1 MIDTIVTKRDEWQH
15 NLEHLQQRRAAVQ
28 AELSDIDANIMR
40 HQGAILACNEL
51 LKTAGDDDENAAGVQ
66 VA

>member
-1 MIDTIVTKRDEWQH
+1 MIETIVTKRDEWQH

-51 LKTAGDDDENAAGVQ
+51 LKATEADDDAGGVQ